1 MKLINKFQWGGGL
14 QALIE
19 QSRKPKSVY
28 SYAFNQA
35 ETLPLYQRDVTLP
48 EVTVSTKRVVK
59 RQPKDTTLP
68 EVTVTGYRNSTKE
81 NLRRLN

>member
-1 MKLINKFQWGGGL
+1 MRIINKFQWGGGL

-35 ETLPLYQRDVTLP
+35 EALPLYQKDTTLP
-48 EVTVSTKRVVK
+48 EVTVSAKRVVK
-59 RQPKDTTLP
+59 RQPKDTT
-68 EVTVTGYRNSTKE
+68 
-81 NLRRLN
+81 